1 MDWILATTITCD
13 LLNAARAHVKQHAAI
28 DDATPQLK
36 ETVQGE
42 GGHVGFAPP
51 LASIFH
57 VFFKFQPPVRG
68 RREAEEALILFEWF
82 WNSRNEELRMQE
94 TVPDLAVSFHSASFP
109 SFTQISSSS
118 VNSSWATC
126 SASSS
131 VPRMN
136 WTRWDGVSDE
146 RRHER
151 CLKHASVFIQP
162 TQYGRRHRPHVSH
175 VPWDLIRAG
184 QFFPGVFYVW
194 AVLTISIC
202 VRPRP
207 LSDTSLYLELY
218 LLPHILGRNKTKW
231 TVISNRPKKK
241 SFFRGCRMCSTSSS
255 DRPATVFTRSKGI
268 IAETILMTRDQSWSK
283 LI

>member
-1 MDWILATTITCD
+1 MTDTQKCWIFTTKITCD
-13 LLNAARAHVKQHAAI
+13 LLNAACAHVKQHAAV

-36 ETVQGE
+36 QTVQGE

-51 LASIFH
+51 FASIFH

-68 RREAEEALILFEWF
+68 RREAEELLIPFEWF
-82 WNSRNEELRMQE
+82 WNRRKEELRMQE

-136 WTRWDGVSDE
+136 WTRWDGVSEE

-151 CLKHASVFIQP
+151 CLKHTSMSIQS
-162 TQYGRRHRPHVSH
+162 THGRRHRPHVGH
-175 VPWDLIRAG
+175 VLWDLIGAG
-184 QFFPGVFYVW
+184 QFLPGVFYAW
-194 AVLTISIC
+194 TELTVLIC
-202 VRPRP
+202 LRPHP
-207 LSDTSLYLELY
+207 FSVTSLYLELY
-218 LLPHILGRNKTKW
+218 LLPHSGTLGWNKTHSKL
-231 TVISNRPKKK
+231 TVVSNRPQKWM
-241 SFFRGCRMCSTSSS
+241 R
-255 DRPATVFTRSKGI
+255 
-268 IAETILMTRDQSWSK
+268 L
-283 LI
+283 